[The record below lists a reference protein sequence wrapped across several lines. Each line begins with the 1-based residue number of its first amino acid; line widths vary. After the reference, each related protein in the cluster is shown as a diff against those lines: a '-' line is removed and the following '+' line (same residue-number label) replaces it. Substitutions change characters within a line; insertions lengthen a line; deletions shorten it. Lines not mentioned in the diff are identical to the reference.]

1 MKQLGLVVSGHGR
14 HVMVESPDGSRRICR
29 SRGKKS
35 LALVGDRVWWTP
47 TEDEGTID
55 SVETRRNEFFRQD
68 ELRTKSFAANIDQL
82 LILIAAEPEFSET
95 QLTRALISAQAAQIK
110 ALIVLNKSDLT
121 VPFEQAWR
129 RLQIY
134 RTMGYDLFSLSLKH
148 DHPSYEVLFESLK
161 GQMTLILGPSG
172 VGKSTFINT
181 AIPSAQIVTQE
192 ISQALNSGKHTTT
205 STNLYWV
212 DKAHHTALIDSP
224 GFQSFGIHQIAA
236 NELSHFMPDFKTPA
250 QDCRFYNCTHLHEP
264 NCGVREALAQG
275 LIEAS
280 RYKIYQ
286 QLFEELS
293 SARSF

>member
-29 SRGKKS
+29 SKGKKS
-35 LALVGDRVWWTP
+35 GALVGDRVWWTP
-47 TEDEGTID
+47 TEDEGTIERIED
-55 SVETRRNEFFRQD
+55 RRNEFYRQD

-82 LILIAAEPEFSET
+82 LILLAAEPEFSET

-110 ALIVLNKSDLT
+110 ALIVLNKSDLK
-121 VPFEQAWR
+121 VPFEQAWE
-129 RLQIY
+129 RLKVY
-134 RTMGYDLFSLSLKH
+134 PAMGYGLFALSLKD
-148 DHPSYEVLFESLK
+148 DHPSYAVLFESLK

-181 AIPSAQIVTQE
+181 AIPSAQIATQE

-205 STNLYWV
+205 ATNLYWV
-212 DKAHHTALIDSP
+212 DEEHQTALIDSP

-236 NELSHFMPDFKTPA
+236 NELSHFMPDFKTHV
-250 QDCRFYNCTHLHEP
+250 QSCRFYNCTHLHEP
-264 NCGVREALAQG
+264 NCGVQEALAQG
-275 LIEAS
+275 LIQAS

-293 SARSF
+293 QARTF

>member
-134 RTMGYDLFSLSLKH
+134 RSMGYDLFSLSLKH

-250 QDCRFYNCTHLHEP
+250 KDCRFYNCTHLHEP

>member
-14 HVMVESPDGSRRICR
+14 HVMVESADGSRRICR

-35 LALVGDRVWWTP
+35 LALVGDQVWWTP
-47 TEDEGTID
+47 TQDEGTIE
-55 SVETRRNEFFRQD
+55 SIEPRRNEFYRQD

-95 QLTRALISAQAAQIK
+95 QLTRALIAAQAAQIK
-110 ALIVLNKSDLT
+110 AFIVLNKSDLKA
-121 VPFEQAWR
+121 PFDEAWSK
-129 RLQIY
+129 LQVY
-134 RTMGYDLFSLSLKH
+134 PSMGYPLFALSLKH
-148 DHPSYEVLFESLK
+148 DHPSYELLFQSLK

-172 VGKSTFINT
+172 VGKSTYINT
-181 AIPSAQIVTQE
+181 AIPGAHIATQE

-205 STNLYWV
+205 ATILFWV
-212 DKAHHTALIDSP
+212 DEEHQTALIDSP

-236 NELSHFMPDFKTPA
+236 NELSHFMPDFKSHA
-250 QDCRFYNCTHLHEP
+250 RSCRFYNCTHLHEP

-275 LIEAS
+275 LINAS

-293 SARSF
+293 LGRTY